1 MTSLVS
7 ASSLVSVTAAAFA
20 VAALCQLSKFLL
32 DYIVK
37 PSNANHAN
45 FVRLYVYA
53 LAAAVV
59 VLYSSANTA
68 VVFTGQFVTGVLT
81 AVLTVG
87 SGAILQYNLLNGLS
101 TTPGLITAGTLSTA
115 SDLPTQTPPTP
126 TVAAVPVTPA
136 PVEAASTPASD
147 PAQRI

>member
-1 MTSLVS
+1 MTSLVN
-7 ASSLVSVTAAAFA
+7 ASPLVNLTAASFA

-37 PSNANHAN
+37 PSNANHTN

-87 SGAILQYNLLNGLS
+87 TGAILQYNLLNGLS
-101 TTPGLITAGTLSTA
+101 ATPSFITAGSPAIA

-136 PVEAASTPASD
+136 PVEAVSTPASD
-147 PAQRI
+147 PTQRI